1 MVPPVFIGSVP
12 SGMELAV
19 IALFLIPIVAIAAV
33 AYGTVW
39 VVRAVS
45 DRGRSDLEA
54 RVEHL
59 EEEVAALREDRRNRE
74 EP

>member
-1 MVPPVFIGSVP
+1 M
-12 SGMELAV
+12 A
-19 IALFLIPIVAIAAV
+19 FLLILIAAV

-45 DRGRSDLEA
+45 DRGGSDLEA

-59 EEEVAALREDRRNRE
+59 EGEVAALREDRRNRE

>member
-1 MVPPVFIGSVP
+1 MVPPVFIGGVP

-19 IALFLIPIVAIAAV
+19 MAFLLILIAAV

-45 DRGRSDLEA
+45 DRGGSDLEA

-59 EEEVAALREDRRNRE
+59 EGEVAALREDRRNRE